1 MKFETL
7 AVHAGNDEERSSGSV
22 APDIVLSTTFRYTS
36 TPEGISGGYIYTR
49 SGNPNRHAL
58 EQALAALEGGAGAF
72 AFASG
77 LAAVS
82 AMVQAARSESPDLH
96 VLIPDDVYHGTRHLL
111 LQLFAQM
118 DVACDSVDMTAPER
132 VAAALR
138 PQTRLLWVESPS
150 NPLLKIADL
159 QALADVAHAH
169 GALYV
174 VDNTWSTPVIQRPLE
189 LGADVVMY
197 STTKYF
203 GGHSDVLGGALIVR
217 DGLQDTL
224 GQRLDSIQHLMGAVP
239 SPFDCWLLRRSMAT
253 LPLRVRQQS
262 ANAAQIAAYLEQ
274 HPQVEAVYYPG
285 LESHPQHAIA
295 RRQMHG
301 GFGGMLSFCVRGGA
315 AATSRVVNRVKLIQ
329 QATSLGG
336 VESLLEH
343 RHLSEG
349 PDSTTPPNLIRFSV
363 GIESVDDLIAD
374 LAQALG

>member
-1 MKFETL
+1 
-7 AVHAGNDEERSSGSV
+7 
-22 APDIVLSTTFRYTS
+22 
-36 TPEGISGGYIYTR
+36 
-49 SGNPNRHAL
+49 
-58 EQALAALEGGAGAF
+58 
-72 AFASG
+72 
-77 LAAVS
+77 
-82 AMVQAARSESPDLH
+82 
-96 VLIPDDVYHGTRHLL
+96 
-111 LQLFAQM
+111 
-118 DVACDSVDMTAPER
+118 
-132 VAAALR
+132 
-138 PQTRLLWVESPS
+138 
-150 NPLLKIADL
+150 
-159 QALADVAHAH
+159 
-169 GALYV
+169 
-174 VDNTWSTPVIQRPLE
+174 VIQRPLE
-189 LGADVVMY
+189 HGADVVMY